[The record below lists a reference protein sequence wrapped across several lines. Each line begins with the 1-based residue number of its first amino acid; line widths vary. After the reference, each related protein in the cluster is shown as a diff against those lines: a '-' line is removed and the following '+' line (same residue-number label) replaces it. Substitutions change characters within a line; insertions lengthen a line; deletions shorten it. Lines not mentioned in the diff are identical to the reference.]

1 MSVSHGD
8 KTSRA
13 TRLEKVEGLC
23 GIDVKEKMKKVV
35 APRKK
40 ISNKEMDVAARA
52 TANEAQ
58 QGMQGLQLLRRMRRT
73 ATLGREVHCSGG
85 LSDRTMCQRFVV
97 SDSSFSY

>member
-1 MSVSHGD
+1 HRD

-13 TRLEKVEGLC
+13 YCCATGPEKVEGLC
-23 GIDVKEKMKKVV
+23 GIDEKEKMKKVV

-40 ISNKEMDVAARA
+40 NSNKEMDVAARA

-73 ATLGREVHCSGG
+73 AT
-85 LSDRTMCQRFVV
+85 T
-97 SDSSFSY
+97 SSPCVK